1 MADRDILIAA
11 LEQTERR
18 LWRNRALGVSMFA
31 VTGLAGLGAVALILE
46 AVMVVRRGTT
56 GHGFAIIVVVV
67 GAIFAILAFRSLL
80 SSSHF
85 SLERAAAEA
94 DSRGGFD
101 DTLKSALWFSRGAA
115 QSPWTDSLIARAAGI
130 ARGLDPVR
138 LIPFTR
144 PRGIGVAVA
153 AVVVLLV
160 LSRFAPALVPAPA
173 ALAAGASG
181 AAVSAGA
188 DQIGL
193 LRELAGLADRAG
205 DAATAAKLRQVVAA
219 LQDPGASIADRQRA
233 LAEARAALD
242 QRGLETGASL
252 EALRQLADNL
262 GNRDDM
268 REVADA
274 LRQGDVAKAA
284 EALEKVAVARGEKPM
299 ANDKAGVKSDT
310 ETSVAEDLKDAIQ
323 STTPGAGD
331 DKGGET
337 QGKLSKAVR
346 GLQELA
352 QKLDVQQRANQA
364 GRKLDSVATSLSRQ
378 STVNAA
384 RFGQSAGAP
393 NSGDSPDTGNAGIKG
408 GTMYR
413 LGAVAKEK
421 QAGQREGGRVGD
433 ASGDNQGEPV
443 VGDEISRIDAK
454 YQLEGVRG
462 RDADAPDGPDEKFYA
477 ASRAGDAKTAF
488 AAVTPS
494 YRHAAEEPMAA
505 ERIALRHRSIV
516 KQYFS
521 QAQEQAHP

>member
-1 MADRDILIAA
+1 MADQDTLIAA
-11 LEQTERR
+11 LEHTERR

-31 VTGLAGLGAVALILE
+31 VAGVAGLGALALILE
-46 AVMVVRRGTT
+46 AVVSARRGTT
-56 GHGFAIIVVVV
+56 GHGLTITVVVL
-67 GAIFAILAFRSLL
+67 GATFAILAIRSLL
-80 SSSHF
+80 SSSHVT
-85 SLERAAAEA
+85 LERAAAEA
-94 DSRGGFD
+94 DARGGFD
-101 DTLKSALWFSRGAA
+101 DTLKSALWFARGAA
-115 QSPWTDSLIARAAGI
+115 QSPWTDSLIERAAGI

-138 LIPFTR
+138 LIPFAR

-160 LSRFAPALVPAPA
+160 LARFAPAFLPSPE
-173 ALAAGASG
+173 ALAAGAAG
-181 AAVSAGA
+181 PAASVGA

-193 LRELAGLADRAG
+193 LSELADQADRAG
-205 DAATAAKLRQVVAA
+205 DAATAAKLRKVVAA
-219 LQDPGASIADRQRA
+219 LQDSGASAADRQRA

-242 QRGLETGASL
+242 QRGLEAGASL

-268 REVADA
+268 REVAEA
-274 LRQGDVAKAA
+274 LRKGDVAKAA
-284 EALEKVAVARGEKPM
+284 EALEKVAAARGEKP
-299 ANDKAGVKSDT
+299 AADDKAGARSDT
-310 ETSVAEDLKDAIQ
+310 EKSAAEDLKEAIQ
-323 STTPGAGD
+323 STAPGATD

-337 QGKLSKAVR
+337 QGKLSKAVQ

-364 GRKLDSVATSLSRQ
+364 GRKLDSLATSLSRQ

-384 RFGQSAGAP
+384 RFGQSQGAP
-393 NSGDSPDTGNAGIKG
+393 NSGDSPDTGNASIKG

-454 YQLEGVRG
+454 YKLEAVRG
-462 RDADAPDGPDEKFYA
+462 RDSDAPDGPDEKFYA
-477 ASRAGDAKTAF
+477 ASRAGYAKTAF
-488 AAVTPS
+488 TAVTPA

-521 QAQEQAHP
+521 QSQEQAHP